1 VIVDTSPSYP
11 VAVGLPIPCRE
22 LSDRFG
28 GRTIG
33 GMTNTAEMTRS
44 RLGTAHRSD
53 AGRGGVAGESWVPGR
68 AIREGRS
75 ITSIHPVVSTPDLRR
90 LRAFYEKVLG
100 ATQTMRVPD
109 KGRLF
114 YVELRIGQTALGLVQ
129 KKNTE
134 TGAPVRI
141 VLSAEVPDIDALLPT
156 VESAGGTVRD
166 QPKNMPW
173 GQRVAHVLD
182 PDGNML
188 NLTTYLQ
195 RDS

>member
-1 VIVDTSPSYP
+1 VIVGTSPSYP

-33 GMTNTAEMTRS
+33 GMTDTAEVTKN
-44 RLGTAHRSD
+44 RLGTAHRSE
-53 AGRGGVAGESWVPGR
+53 AGRGESWVPGR
-68 AIREGRS
+68 AIRKGRS
-75 ITSIHPVVSTPDLRR
+75 MTSIHPIVSTPDLRR
-90 LRAFYEKVLG
+90 LRAFYENVLG

-129 KKNTE
+129 KKATE
-134 TGAPVRI
+134 TGAPARI
-141 VLSAEVPDIDALLPT
+141 VLSAEVPDVDALLPT

-166 QPKNMPW
+166 QPKDMPW

-182 PDGNML
+182 PDGNIL
-188 NLTTYLQ
+188 NLTTYL
-195 RDS
+195 RHDS